1 MYARALVIGK
11 TGRGAEAVTEAETAL
26 RLAPD
31 TPDYVEVVRN
41 VLSAQ
46 GYDAATIEK
55 RIAEI
60 IAEAKRPKP

>member
-1 MYARALVIGK
+1 
-11 TGRGAEAVTEAETAL
+11 VTEAETAL